1 MVRASHVSDFPNFYS
16 MGLRFQL
23 DLTAQGSRE
32 QLPAAE
38 PDLVVGRG
46 GRLGLLLLLGPL
58 LLLLARL
65 LSLF

>member
-38 PDLVVGRG
+38 PDFVVGRG
-46 GRLGLLLLLGPL
+46 GRLRLLLLLGPL
-58 LLLLARL
+58 LLFLACL